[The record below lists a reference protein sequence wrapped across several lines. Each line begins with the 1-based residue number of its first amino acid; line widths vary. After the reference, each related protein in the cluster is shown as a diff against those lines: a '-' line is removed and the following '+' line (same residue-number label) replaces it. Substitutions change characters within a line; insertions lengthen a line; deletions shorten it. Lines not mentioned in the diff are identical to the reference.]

1 MQTELGKA
9 FLVDRALLWKDIK
22 AWCSSCV
29 QRLGKSVGNMRH
41 AGGNGF
47 SAVRSSVLEGV
58 SYDDRAQ
65 KVQMRL
71 EPIVILRNLYF
82 CVGE

>member
-9 FLVDRALLWKDIK
+9 FLVDRALVWKDIK
-22 AWCSSCV
+22 AWYSSCV

-41 AGGNGF
+41 AGGNSF
-47 SAVRSSVLEGV
+47 SAMRSSVLEGV

-65 KVQMRL
+65 KVRMHL

-82 CVGE
+82 CVKE